1 MISQERLSANRKS
14 YIPHQLAQ
22 QRMTS
27 SDLECLKSTSST
39 VAELLVG
46 INFIFVITCECSVLK
61 PFNWIC
67 VCLYVFVVP
76 VFALSF

>member
-27 SDLECLKSTSST
+27 SDLECLKSTLSV

-61 PFNWIC
+61 PS
-67 VCLYVFVVP
+67 VYVFVVP
-76 VFALSF
+76 VFAFSF